1 MQKEEFFQLTDKIK
15 DGSANEAELALYI
28 RYFNSF
34 QTSKTWNE
42 TEMGDEQA
50 RGKLLFAA
58 IDQSI
63 AAPVPVKRLRFDFKW
78 VASIAAILVVAVVA
92 FWLFRVNHQVVQNA
106 ANYTYHSSTNTNELI
121 QLPDGSTVI
130 LSAGSTMSYRSIPGK
145 VPVREVNLKGKAF
158 FDVKHIDHHPFRV
171 KTQSVITQVLGTAF
185 EVNAN
190 GGKII
195 VTVARGK
202 VGVTRNGK
210 QLGMLTPD
218 KQVIYDESR
227 DESTIHQINAK
238 KTSSWSNGDLVFTNI
253 TVGHAAN
260 FLQQRF
266 NVKIIVKDEEL
277 AKQQFTTKL
286 FENQNLTEI
295 LTLICDFNNAEY
307 TFNES
312 TKLVTIKPKN

>member
-1 MQKEEFFQLTDKIK
+1 MQKEEFFQLTDKIN
-15 DGSANEAELALYI
+15 DGSANEAELELYI
-28 RYFNSF
+28 KYFNSF
-34 QTSKTWNE
+34 QTSSVWDEK
-42 TEMGDEQA
+42 EMGDEQT
-50 RGKLLFAA
+50 RGQMLLAA
-58 IDQSI
+58 IDRSI
-63 AAPVPVKRLRFDFKW
+63 AAPLPVKRLKLNLKW
-78 VASIAAILVVAVVA
+78 VASIAAILVVAVAA
-92 FWLFRVNHQVVQNA
+92 FWFINVNHPVVDNV
-106 ANYTYHSSTNTNELI
+106 ANYANQTSTNTNELI

-130 LSAGSTMSYRSIPGK
+130 LSAGSTMSYSSIPGK
-145 VPVREVNLKGKAF
+145 IPVREVKLKGQAF
-158 FDVKHIDHHPFRV
+158 FDVKHIDQQPFIVR
-171 KTQSVITQVLGTAF
+171 TESVTTHVLGTAF

-202 VGVTRNGK
+202 VGVTKDGK
-210 QLGMLTPD
+210 QLGMLTPN
-218 KQVIYDESR
+218 KQVIYDKAR
-227 DESTIHQINAK
+227 DKSTIHDINAK

-266 NVKIIVKDEEL
+266 NVNIIVKDEAL

-286 FENQNLTEI
+286 FENQSLTEI